1 MLLEAVSIISFGD
14 GKFLNCH
21 WKKCFKPAFFLLACR
36 GQLNL
41 QKHIQM
47 SMIKWLLALFVFD
60 LSKDFPDEFQAW
72 IASLNPK
79 RHNV

>member
-14 GKFLNCH
+14 GKFLNCQ
-21 WKKCFKPAFFLLACR
+21 CFKPAFFLLACR